1 MAQQP
6 MIDIKH
12 LNQYVAG
19 DQALRDEILSIYE
32 EQVEIWVSMLDPDAD
47 DIAWRDAA
55 HALKGASR
63 GVGAWQLGEL
73 CQNAEDMVDGK
84 SNRDL
89 RVQVLKAMQAA
100 VKDTINEVR
109 RLRSVAA

>member
-1 MAQQP
+1 MGQHP
-6 MIDIKH
+6 MIDVKH

-32 EQVEIWVSMLDPDAD
+32 EQVEAWVSMLDPDAD

-63 GVGAWQLGEL
+63 GVGAWKLGEL
-73 CQNAEDMVDGK
+73 CESAEDMINGK
-84 SNRDL
+84 SSREL
-89 RVQVLKAMQAA
+89 RMQILEAVRAA
-100 VKDTINEVR
+100 VQETINDVR